1 MAICPICQSEIEIA
15 PSHYGSLYSCPRC
28 NGVFFV
34 DWSGQPEVEGFQA
47 PPSEE
52 ASPGEGSLPEAPFSS
67 SSEED
72 LPPPM
77 DFALPPLSMDPSQGL
92 DPLEPSSI
100 ADSAD
105 LSDIVDFGNAEA
117 SLSALNYTLVLKGID
132 SAALRK
138 QIEEVLSD
146 AKFGWNAAQ
155 LMSQMKDGVLT
166 IRSLNPVKASILI
179 QRVKYLPVHVSWR
192 QDVLSSPE

>member
-1 MAICPICQSEIEIA
+1 VAICPICQSEIEIA
-15 PSHYGSLYSCPRC
+15 PSHYGSLYNCPRC

-34 DWSGQPEVEGFQA
+34 DWSGQPEAESFQP
-47 PPSEE
+47 PPSAEE
-52 ASPGEGSLPEAPFSS
+52 A
-67 SSEED
+67 
-72 LPPPM
+72 PPPM
-77 DFALPPLSMDPSQGL
+77 DFALPPLSMDPSQSVEA
-92 DPLEPSSI
+92 LESSST

-138 QIEEVLSD
+138 LVEEVLSD

-166 IRSLNPVKASILI
+166 IRSLNPVKASILV